1 MGPGVRRDDER
12 ARLAPRHLPNIQNRI
27 RKTRR
32 ILLRRIMADTLEHA
46 PLVLRTEML
55 PVLFGILHRVHPVDG
70 AVNIDGRDGNLWLL
84 SQSCLDAGITRIA
97 RRVLHAV
104 PIGLDDDIDKIFVG
118 KRARGPLK
126 RRVIERPAG
135 RPQFPEQLAKFAAV
149 FAKPVSSALG
159 MEIILIPEP
168 QFLRWLSR
176 YLRAGDVLDVVSGA
190 TAEPEHPFRPQ
201 RRNDARRAAAPVESG
216 EYRALDFQ
224 RIEQFEKVLAQRGL
238 LAGSRRVRRK

>member
-12 ARLAPRHLPNIQNRI
+12 ASLAPRHLPNIQNRI
-27 RKTRR
+27 NYMLRIVKRR
-32 ILLRRIMADTLEHA
+32 LMSDTLEHA
-46 PLVLRTEML
+46 PLILRTEML
-55 PVLFGILHRVHPVDG
+55 RVMFGIMNRVHHVDG
-70 AVNIDGRDGNLWLL
+70 AVNIDGRDENLWLL

-104 PIGLDDDIDKIFVG
+104 SIGLDDDIDKIVVG
-118 KRARGPLK
+118 KRACGPLK

-135 RPQFPEQLAKFAAV
+135 RPQFPEQFAKFAAV

-176 YLRAGDVLDVVSGA
+176 HLRAGDVLDVVSGA
-190 TAEPEHPFRPQ
+190 TDEPEHPFRPQ
-201 RRNDARRAAAPVESG
+201 RRNDAPHAAAPVESG
-216 EYRALDFQ
+216 ADPSLDCQ
-224 RIEQFEKVLAQRGL
+224 RIE
-238 LAGSRRVRRK
+238 